1 MHCAWLARVART
13 CHQADLNKV
22 SHVPEAHDLI
32 SKMVASDPAKRPKT
46 RVVLEHPLFQS
57 DEARLSFLQVCVFLA
72 QLRLVRTSLPSPPSL
87 FFSLTHFLKSGW
99 CPPALSVREQDP
111 TMACVCELVGACSIS
126 VVCAAPTGL

>member
-1 MHCAWLARVART
+1 MTARFLNTNTILT
-13 CHQADLNKV
+13 C
-22 SHVPEAHDLI
+22 EMAHDLI